1 MAAVT
6 RVAPDGWLIENSSS
20 ISRSIQSTWIQE
32 TTGSAGV
39 IKTINGLVIA
49 SVKTR
54 NGLAAASIKAINGLA
69 YQ

>member
-6 RVAPDGWLIENSSS
+6 RAAPDGWLQENSAI

-39 IKTINGLVIA
+39 IKTINGLARA

-54 NGLAAASIKAINGLA
+54 NGLANASMKTLNGVA
-69 YQ
+69 N